1 MNIHLHTKDL
11 HIHCTGEIH
20 VHHSDDEGIKES
32 LHFITNK
39 LNQMSE
45 VVDQLNAKMDRIVAS
60 TTGIA
65 GDIRSIKDELA
76 GGVTAAEAE
85 ALGARLE
92 AAASSLESLDA
103 ETPPAAPAG

>member
-1 MNIHLHTKDL
+1 MNIHLHGKDIIV
-11 HIHCTGEIH
+11 HASGDVH
-20 VHHSDDEGIKES
+20 VHHGEHEITKS

-60 TTGIA
+60 TA
-65 GDIRSIKDELA
+65 GVAADIRAIKDQLV
-76 GGVTAAEAE
+76 GGVSAAEAE

-103 ETPPAAPAG
+103 ENPAA